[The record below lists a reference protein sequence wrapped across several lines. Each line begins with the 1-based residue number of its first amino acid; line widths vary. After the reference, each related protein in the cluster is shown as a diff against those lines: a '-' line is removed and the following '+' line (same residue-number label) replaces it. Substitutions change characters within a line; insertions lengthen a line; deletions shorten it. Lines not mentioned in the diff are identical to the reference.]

1 MRALM
6 LVLAILTVA
15 GFGGWVWYIQ
25 SVIKA
30 PSDGTV
36 AVVSASFGEN
46 CGLRKDNMLQWARSA
61 CDGKKK
67 CDLLFDWDLLGWDLL
82 ATAPT
87 CTKRFRFEWKCSSA
101 GRIFYYSLPKEPEQD
116 PTVPLSCA
124 QEDLTLLEGDY
135 AGSGR

>member
-15 GFGGWVWYIQ
+15 GIWNWVWYIQ

-46 CGLRKDNMLQWARSA
+46 CGAPKNNVLQGVKFA
-61 CDGKKK
+61 CAGEKK
-67 CDLLFDWDLLGWDLL
+67 CDLIFDWNLIGADP
-82 ATAPT
+82 APT
-87 CTKRFRFEWKCSSA
+87 CDKQFRVEWKCSSA
-101 GRIFYYSLPKEPEQD
+101 GQIFVYSLLSEPDQGAII
-116 PTVPLSCA
+116 PLSCA
-124 QEDLTLLEGDY
+124 KDLTFSERD
-135 AGSGR
+135 